1 MDKAAILTAL
11 TAQFRKEFQ
20 NGLASVEPSFSAV
33 AMTIPSSTATN
44 TYAWLG
50 KFPKMR
56 EWVGSRQ
63 IGKMAKQAMS
73 LENKKFEATVGVER
87 TDIEDDQVG
96 MYRPMMQAMGES
108 AATLADDLVWGLLPK
123 GKTTLCYD
131 GQNFFDTDHPV
142 FANNDGTG
150 ANTPAGNITTGTD
163 NDVPTWYVVDD
174 TKTLKPLIFQERTA
188 PEFETKFDPSKS
200 DKVFMEDVY
209 LYGSRRRCN
218 AGFGLWQLA
227 HMAEKTALNRANL
240 AKIIAQMMTIKADG
254 GYVLNVKPSLL
265 VVPPQLEDAA
275 RELLEADKI
284 NGTTN
289 TFKGRLKLHVS
300 VHLA

>member
-1 MDKAAILTAL
+1 MDKAAVLNAL

-20 NGLASVEPSFSAV
+20 NGIDAVKPSYSAV
-33 AMTIPSSTATN
+33 AMTVPSSTATN

-56 EWVGSRQ
+56 EWVGERQ
-63 IGKMAKQAMS
+63 IGKMATQAMS
-73 LENKKFEATVGVER
+73 LANKKFETTVGVER
-87 TDIEDDQVG
+87 TDIEDDQAG
-96 MYRPMMQAMGES
+96 MYRPMMQAMGE
-108 AATLADDLVWGLLPK
+108 AAAALPDELVWGLLK
-123 GKTTLCYD
+123 RGKETTCYD
-131 GQNFFDTDHPV
+131 GQYFFDADHRV
-142 FANNDGTG
+142 YENADGTG
-150 ANTPAGNITTGTD
+150 SSTSVSNLTQGGD
-163 NDVPTWYVVDD
+163 DVPTWYVVDD
-174 TKTLKPLIFQERTA
+174 TKVLKPLIFQDRTA

-209 LYGSRRRCN
+209 LYGARRRCN

-227 HMAEKTALNRANL
+227 HCAEYTTLNRENL
-240 AKIIAQMMTIKADG
+240 AKIIAQMMTVKADG
-254 GYVLNVKPSLL
+254 GYVLDVKPSLL

-284 NGTTN
+284 NGSTN

>member
-1 MDKAAILTAL
+1 MNKSAILTAI
-11 TAQFRKEFQ
+11 TAAFRKEFQ
-20 NGLASVEPSFSAV
+20 NGLESVQPSYTAI
-33 AMTIPSSTATN
+33 AMTVPSNTATN

-50 KFPKMR
+50 KFPQMR
-56 EWVGSRQ
+56 EWVGQRQ
-63 IGKMAKQAMS
+63 IEKMSKEAMS
-73 LENKKFEATVGVER
+73 LANKKFEATVAVER

-96 MYRPMMQAMGES
+96 MYRPMMAAMGES
-108 AATLADDLVWGLLPK
+108 AAALPDTLVWGLLKK
-123 GKTTLCYD
+123 GKTTECYD
-131 GQNFFDTDHPV
+131 GQYFFDTDHPV
-142 FANNDGTG
+142 YEKADGTG
-150 ANTPAGNITTGTD
+150 QNTPTANITTGTD

-174 TKTLKPLIFQERTA
+174 TKTLKPLVFQSRTEA
-188 PEFETKFDPSKS
+188 EFETKFDPSKS

-209 LYGSRRRCN
+209 LYGSRRRCV

-227 HMAEKTALNRANL
+227 HLAEKTALNRANL
-240 AKIIAQMMTIKADG
+240 EKVLVAMRKIKANG

-265 VVPPQLEDAA
+265 IVPPELEETA

-300 VHLA
+300 VHL

>member
-20 NGLASVEPSFSAV
+20 NGLASVEPSFSAI

-150 ANTPAGNITTGTD
+150 QT
-163 NDVPTWYVVDD
+163 
-174 TKTLKPLIFQERTA
+174 
-188 PEFETKFDPSKS
+188 
-200 DKVFMEDVY
+200 
-209 LYGSRRRCN
+209 
-218 AGFGLWQLA
+218 
-227 HMAEKTALNRANL
+227 
-240 AKIIAQMMTIKADG
+240 
-254 GYVLNVKPSLL
+254 
-265 VVPPQLEDAA
+265 PPQATSPRA
-275 RELLEADKI
+275 Q
-284 NGTTN
+284 TTMR
-289 TFKGRLKLHVS
+289 RLGMWWMTPKP
-300 VHLA
+300 

>member
-1 MDKAAILTAL
+1 MDKAAILLAL
-11 TAQFRKEFQ
+11 TTAFRKEFQ
-20 NGLASVEPSFSAV
+20 NGLEAVKPSYTTV
-33 AMTIPSSTATN
+33 AMTVPSTTTIN

-56 EWVGSRQ
+56 EWVGQRQ
-63 IGKMAKQAMS
+63 IKKMAKQAMS
-73 LENKKFEATVGVER
+73 LANKKFESTVGVER

-108 AATLADDLVWGLLPK
+108 AAALPDELVWGLLK
-123 GKTTLCYD
+123 NGKTTTCYD
-131 GQNFFDTDHPV
+131 GQYFFDTDHPV
-142 FANNDGTG
+142 FANADGTG
-150 ANTPAGNITTGTD
+150 ANTPTANITVGTD
-163 NDVPTWYVVDD
+163 TTVPTWYVIDD
-174 TKTLKPLIFQERTA
+174 TKTLKPLIFQDRTA

-209 LYGSRRRCN
+209 LYGVRRRCN

-227 HMAEKTALNRANL
+227 HCAEKTALNRANL
-240 AKIIAQMMTIKADG
+240 AKIIAHMMTIKSDG
-254 GYVLNVKPSLL
+254 GYMLDVKPSLL

>member
-1 MDKAAILTAL
+1 
-11 TAQFRKEFQ
+11 
-20 NGLASVEPSFSAV
+20 
-33 AMTIPSSTATN
+33 
-44 TYAWLG
+44 
-50 KFPKMR
+50 
-56 EWVGSRQ
+56 
-63 IGKMAKQAMS
+63 
-73 LENKKFEATVGVER
+73 
-87 TDIEDDQVG
+87 
-96 MYRPMMQAMGES
+96 MMQAMGES
-108 AATLADDLVWGLLPK
+108 AATLADDLVSGLLPK

-131 GQNFFDTDHPV
+131 GQNFFDADHPV

-150 ANTPAGNITTGTD
+150 ANTPTSNITTGTD
-163 NDVPTWYVVDD
+163 NDAPTWYVVDD

>member
-1 MDKAAILTAL
+1 MDKSAILVAL
-11 TAQFRKEFQ
+11 TAAFRKEFQ
-20 NGLASVEPSFSAV
+20 DGLDAVSTTYKQV
-33 AMTIPSSTATN
+33 AMTIPSTTATN

-56 EWVGSRQ
+56 EWVGQRQ
-63 IGKMAKQAMS
+63 IKKMGNQAMS
-73 LENKKFEATVGVER
+73 LANKKFEATVGVER

-96 MYRPMMQAMGES
+96 MYRPMMKAMGES
-108 AATLADDLVWGLLPK
+108 AAELADELVWPLLPK
-123 GKTTLCYD
+123 GKSTVCYD
-131 GQNFFDTDHPV
+131 GQYFFDTDHPV
-142 FANNDGTG
+142 FANADGTG
-150 ANTPAGNITTGTD
+150 TNTPASNITTGTD
-163 NDVPTWYVVDD
+163 NTAPTWYVIDD
-174 TKTLKPLIFQERTA
+174 TKTLKPFIFQERTA
-188 PEFETKFDPSKS
+188 AEFETKFDPSKS
-200 DKVFMEDVY
+200 DKVFMEDIY

-218 AGFGLWQLA
+218 AGYGLWQLA

-240 AKIIAQMMTIKADG
+240 AKIVAKMQTIKSDG

-265 VVPPQLEDAA
+265 VVPPELEDAA

-300 VHLA
+300 VHL

>member
-1 MDKAAILTAL
+1 MDKSAILTAI
-11 TAQFRKEFQ
+11 TAAFRKEFQ
-20 NGLASVEPSFSAV
+20 NGLESVKPTYSTV
-33 AMTIPSSTATN
+33 AMTVPSTTAVN

-56 EWVGSRQ
+56 EWVGERQ
-63 IGKMAKQAMS
+63 IGKMAKQAMA
-73 LENKKFEATVGVER
+73 LENKKFEATVSVER

-96 MYRPMMQAMGES
+96 MYRPMMAAMGES
-108 AATLADDLVWGLLPK
+108 AAALPDDLVWGLLAK
-123 GKTTLCYD
+123 GKETLCYD

-142 FANNDGTG
+142 NSKNDGSG
-150 ANTPAGNITTGTD
+150 DNTPTANITTGSDT
-163 NDVPTWYVVDD
+163 DVPSWYVIDD
-174 TKTLKPLIFQERTA
+174 TKTLKPLVFQERTA

-227 HMAEKTALNRANL
+227 HLAEKTALTRANL
-240 AKIIAQMMTIKADG
+240 AKIIEKMLTLKADG
-254 GYVLNVKPSLL
+254 GYVLGVKPSLL
-265 VVPPQLEDAA
+265 VVPPALEDTA

-289 TFKGRLKLHVS
+289 TFKGRLKLHVC
-300 VHLA
+300 VHI

>member
-1 MDKAAILTAL
+1 MDKSAILTAL
-11 TAQFRKEFQ
+11 TAAFRKEFQ
-20 NGLASVEPSFSAV
+20 NGIAAV
-33 AMTIPSSTATN
+33 QPTYNNIAMTVPSTTATN

-73 LENKKFEATVGVER
+73 LDNKKFEATVGVER

-96 MYRPMMQAMGES
+96 IYRPMMQAMGES
-108 AATLADDLVWGLLPK
+108 AAVLPDELVWGLLKK
-123 GKTTLCYD
+123 GKSTACYD
-131 GQNFFDTDHPV
+131 GQYFFDTDHPV
-142 FANNDGTG
+142 SANNDGTG
-150 ANTPAGNITTGTD
+150 ANTPTANLTTGSD
-163 NDVPTWYVVDD
+163 AGVPTWYVIDD
-174 TKTLKPLIFQERTA
+174 TKTLKPLIFQDRTA

-227 HMAEKTALNRANL
+227 HCAEQTALNRANL
-240 AKIIAQMMTIKADG
+240 SKIIAQMMMITADG
-254 GYVLNVKPSLL
+254 GLVLDVKPSLL

-300 VHLA
+300 VYL

>member
-20 NGLASVEPSFSAV
+20 NGLASVEPSFSAI

-131 GQNFFDTDHPV
+131 GQNFFDSDHPV

-150 ANTPAGNITTGTD
+150 ANTPTSNITTGTD
-163 NDVPTWYVVDD
+163 NDAPTWYVVDD

-188 PEFETKFDPSKS
+188 PEFETKFDP
-200 DKVFMEDVY
+200 
-209 LYGSRRRCN
+209 GN